1 MLDTQYDPDS
11 GFGIDRIR
19 QLLPHRYPF
28 LLVDRVLGVKL
39 GDRAQISTLKNV
51 TMNEPFFTGHFP
63 EHAVLPGVIMIEILA
78 QSAGIITMLTH
89 EELGHETHQFYLAK
103 VDKTRFLKLVQPG
116 DQLIVHALQKRT
128 IRGMGIYSATGYV
141 DDEMVISAELMCA
154 ARA

>member
-28 LLVDRVLGVKL
+28 LLVDRVLGVTLKPEA
-39 GDRAQISTLKNV
+39 RISTVKNV
-51 TMNEPFFTGHFP
+51 TANEPYFTGHFP
-63 EHAVLPGVIMIEILA
+63 EHPVLPGVIMIEILA

-89 EELGHETHQFYLAK
+89 EELGQETHQFYLAK
-103 VDKTRFLKLVQPG
+103 VDNARFLRLVQPG
-116 DQLIVHALQKRT
+116 DQLIVHAMQKRT
-128 IRGMGIYSATGYV
+128 IRGMGIYSAAGYV
-141 DDEMVISAELMCA
+141 DGEIAISADFMCA

>member
-1 MLDTQYDPDS
+1 MFDTQYDPDS

-39 GDRAQISTLKNV
+39 GDQAQISTVKNV
-51 TMNEPFFTGHFP
+51 TVNEPYFTGHFP
-63 EHAVLPGVIMIEILA
+63 EHPVLPGVIMIEILA

-89 EELGHETHQFYLAK
+89 EELGQETHQFYLAK
-103 VDKTRFLKLVQPG
+103 VDNARFLKLVQPG
-116 DQLIVHALQKRT
+116 DQLIVHARQKRT
-128 IRGMGIYSATGYV
+128 IRGMGIYHAAGYV
-141 DDEMVISAELMCA
+141 AGEMVISADLMCA